1 MKNIELKAK
10 YPNQKAAMVI
20 AENLGAKYEG
30 ILEQEDIYFKISPA
44 KLKERLKLRIIN
56 KADYELIYY
65 KRANL
70 KSARE
75 SEYEIFKVRNGM
87 ELLNVLKSI
96 LLVISIIKKK
106 REVYIFENVRIHID
120 TVKGLGKF
128 IEFEAVCRNKKEI
141 KDAQLKLKKLVSEFN
156 ISTKNLIKMSYSDL
170 ITNKK
175 IISKT

>member
-20 AENLGAKYEG
+20 AENLGARYEG
-30 ILEQEDIYFKISPA
+30 ILKQEDIYFKISPA
-44 KLKERLKLRIIN
+44 KLKAKLKERLKLRIIN
-56 KADYELIYY
+56 NADYELIYY
-65 KRANL
+65 KRAKV
-70 KSARE
+70 KSAGE

-87 ELLNVLKSI
+87 ELLNLLKSI
-96 LLVISIIKKK
+96 LPVISIVEKK
-106 REVYIFENVRIHID
+106 REVYIFENVKIHID

-128 IEFEAVCRNKKEI
+128 IEFEALCRNKKEI
-141 KDAQLKLKKLVSEFN
+141 KDAPAKLKKLASDFK

-175 IISKT
+175 